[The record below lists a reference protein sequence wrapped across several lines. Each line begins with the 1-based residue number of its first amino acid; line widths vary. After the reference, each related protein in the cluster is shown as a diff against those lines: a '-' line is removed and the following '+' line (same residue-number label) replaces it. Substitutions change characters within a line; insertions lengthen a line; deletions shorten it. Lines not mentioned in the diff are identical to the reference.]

1 MIQGQLGIPI
11 YQGLEAHDQLARI
24 NWLQTT
30 DNRSIEQAVAK
41 IIEHVKTDGDL
52 AIRELGQRFGDKVPD
67 SFLISDEIIS
77 TAIDR
82 VAPETRQLLT
92 TAAENIR
99 IFAQAVIQSTQPVS
113 LNRGTFQVGLDWK
126 PVERVACY
134 VPGGRYPLPST
145 ALMTAITAQVAGVPE
160 ICIVSPSF
168 CDEVFFA
175 GTLAGV
181 KRFYCMGG
189 AQAVAA
195 LAYGTESIEPIDML
209 VGPGNAYVTEAK
221 KQLMG
226 VIGIDMLAGPSEVA
240 IIADANANP
249 DWVALDLLAQAEHDP
264 MARAYLF
271 TDNEILA
278 QSVQSALKRITQQEL
293 GLPEYLNNDDW
304 GAIFVLPSLAECIDA
319 VNQIAPEHLELLV
332 SNPDTFKPQLKH
344 YGALFM
350 GYYTPVP
357 YGDYLAGPNHTLPTG
372 RTARFGGC
380 LSPMIFLRPQSWIKA
395 TSQSQDLALN
405 SEQFASL
412 EGLRAHAL
420 SASVRSTN
428 NEIN

>member
-1 MIQGQLGIPI
+1 MIQNHPGIPI
-11 YQGLEAHDQLARI
+11 YQGLEADDQLARI

-30 DNRSIEQAVAK
+30 DNRNIEQAVAK

-67 SFLISDEIIS
+67 SFLVSDDQIQAAL
-77 TAIDR
+77 TR
-82 VAPETRQLLT
+82 VMPETRQLLT

-99 IFAQAVIQSTQPVS
+99 VFAQAVMQSAQPVR
-113 LNRGTFQVGLDWK
+113 LDRGSFQVGLDWK

-145 ALMTAITAQVAGVPE
+145 ALMTAITAQVAGVPD

-168 CDEVFFA
+168 CDEVIFA

-195 LAYGTESIEPIDML
+195 LAYGTESIDPVDML
-209 VGPGNAYVTEAK
+209 IGPGNAYVTEAK
-221 KQLMG
+221 KQLLG

-240 IIADANANP
+240 IIADTAANP
-249 DWVALDLLAQAEHDP
+249 EWVAMDLLAQAEHDP
-264 MARAYLF
+264 LARAYLF
-271 TDNEILA
+271 TDNETLA
-278 QSVQSALKRITQQEL
+278 QSVQNTLKRITREEP
-293 GLPEYLNNDDW
+293 GLPDYLNNDDW
-304 GAIFVLPSLAECIDA
+304 GAIFVLPSLTDCIEA

-332 SNPDTFKPQLKH
+332 SNPEAFKPQLKH

-350 GYYTPVP
+350 GYHTPVP

-380 LSPMIFLRPQSWIKA
+380 LSPMIFLRPQSWINA
-395 TSQSQDLALN
+395 TGQSRDLAQN
-405 SEQFASL
+405 SAHFATL

-420 SASVRSTN
+420 SAAARLN
-428 NEIN
+428 C